1 MTLTNNEIKDIM
13 KVIKSLENRGTL
25 LKETTIKIT
34 SQEGRFLY
42 FFRPLMTFSLPL
54 MKSVLKPLVKSVLL
68 PLRLSAG
75 MSAIDVAIQ
84 KKIYES
90 ETTVLI
96 IQMKKWKM

>member
-42 FFRPLMTFSLPL
+42 FFRPLMTF
-54 MKSVLKPLVKSVLL
+54 VL

>member
-1 MTLTNNEIKDIM
+1 MALTNNEIKDIM
-13 KVIKSLENRGTL
+13 KVIKSLENRETL

-42 FFRPLMTFSLPL
+42 FFRPLMTFGLPL

-75 MSAIDVAIQ
+75 ISAIDVAIQ

-96 IQMKKWKM
+96 IQMKKWKI